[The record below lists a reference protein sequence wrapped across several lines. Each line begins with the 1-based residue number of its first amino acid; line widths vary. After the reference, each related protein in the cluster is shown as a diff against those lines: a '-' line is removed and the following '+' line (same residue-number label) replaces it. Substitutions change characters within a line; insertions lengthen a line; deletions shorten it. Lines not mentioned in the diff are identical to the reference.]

1 LIYFLDFVHQENKCV
16 YNNNNII
23 DSNNTNINPITLV
36 LHRQSDSQ
44 LSSTKKNFFAKSSII
59 QMCLAL
65 STLLSIVFLTIL
77 TGFYIQRAHRI
88 SYLEND
94 LETMNKAM
102 IDEKMKNNQTIQT
115 NKMLNDTLVNFKKE
129 HSTMKKPKFP

>member
-16 YNNNNII
+16 YNNNII
-23 DSNNTNINPITLV
+23 DSNNTDINTITLV

-94 LETMNKAM
+94 LEMMNKAM

>member
-16 YNNNNII
+16 YNNNII

-94 LETMNKAM
+94 LEMMNKAM